1 MFFSGLFQRKSD
13 APVTTPAELADAI
26 GLSYDTYTGK
36 QIRSQRAMRLT
47 AVFSCVRVLAESV
60 GMLPCNLYHLNGSL
74 KQRATGERLHKL
86 ISTHPNGYM
95 TPQEFWELVVTCLC
109 LRGNFY
115 AYKVKAFGEVAEL
128 LPVDPGCV
136 VPKLN
141 SSWEPIYQVT
151 FPDGSTDVLSQEDI
165 WHVRTLTLDGL
176 VGLNPIAYA
185 REAISLAAATEE
197 HGARLFSN
205 GAVTSGVLRTEQT
218 LSDQAYERLK
228 KDFEERHTGLG
239 NAHRPMILEM
249 GLDWKSMALNAE
261 DSQFL
266 ETRKFQLEEICR
278 LFRVPLHMVQNTDRA
293 TFNNI
298 EELGLGFINY
308 SLVPYLT
315 RIEQRI
321 NTGLVRKSKQGVYY
335 AKFNAGALLRG
346 DMKSRFEAYAT
357 GINWGI
363 YSPNDCRDLEDMNPR
378 PGGDVYLTPMNM
390 TEMNDTSGRWSYARQ
405 LYGHVYTAKIGSLS
419 ELVTA
424 GDQFNQQHITLAGY
438 EKETQTPADEL
449 AASRTARAAVFI
461 RNDPARPTQTG
472 ELVGMLPAP
481 KGKRFTMT
489 EQQTLL
495 SHGVATAY
503 VESGVLRIQRD
514 VTTYRKNAYGV
525 ADNSYLDSETLHT
538 SAYVLSKL
546 KSVIT
551 SKYGRH
557 KLASDG
563 TRFGPGQAIV
573 TPAVI
578 KGELLATYR
587 QLERAGIVENYELF
601 KQYLVV
607 ERDASDPNR
616 LNTLFPPD
624 YVNQLRVFAVVNQFR
639 LQYSEESA

>member
-36 QIRSQRAMRLT
+36 QISSQRAMRLT

-128 LPVDPGCV
+128 
-136 VPKLN
+136 
-141 SSWEPIYQVT
+141 
-151 FPDGSTDVLSQEDI
+151 LSQEDI

-390 TEMNDTSGRWSYARQ
+390 TTKPSD
-405 LYGHVYTAKIGSLS
+405 GSK
-419 ELVTA
+419 A
-424 GDQFNQQHITLAGY
+424 GKQKDNAN
-438 EKETQTPADEL
+438 ADE
-449 AASRTARAAVFI
+449 
-461 RNDPARPTQTG
+461 
-472 ELVGMLPAP
+472 
-481 KGKRFTMT
+481 
-489 EQQTLL
+489 
-495 SHGVATAY
+495 
-503 VESGVLRIQRD
+503 
-514 VTTYRKNAYGV
+514 TT
-525 ADNSYLDSETLHT
+525 S
-538 SAYVLSKL
+538 
-546 KSVIT
+546 
-551 SKYGRH
+551 
-557 KLASDG
+557 
-563 TRFGPGQAIV
+563 
-573 TPAVI
+573 
-578 KGELLATYR
+578 
-587 QLERAGIVENYELF
+587 
-601 KQYLVV
+601 
-607 ERDASDPNR
+607 
-616 LNTLFPPD
+616 
-624 YVNQLRVFAVVNQFR
+624 
-639 LQYSEESA
+639 

>member
-36 QIRSQRAMRLT
+36 QISSQRAMRLT

-141 SSWEPIYQVT
+141 SSWEPVYQVT

-321 NTGLVRKSKQGVYY
+321 NTGLAILKLGLMGVGGAISIVSRIMSMTPIGMIATAIALAAGLIITNWDVVGPYFKKLWETIGPYFEAGWELLKKVFAWSPLGMVINNWGPIVKWFQDMWEKLRPIIEWFSDGASDTVAAANAAQWGAGGYGAYGTGVASSGYNPYQIKQGT
-335 AKFNAGALLRG
+335 
-346 DMKSRFEAYAT
+346 AT
-357 GINWGI
+357 
-363 YSPNDCRDLEDMNPR
+363 
-378 PGGDVYLTPMNM
+378 
-390 TEMNDTSGRWSYARQ
+390 Q
-405 LYGHVYTAKIGSLS
+405 
-419 ELVTA
+419 
-424 GDQFNQQHITLAGY
+424 
-438 EKETQTPADEL
+438 
-449 AASRTARAAVFI
+449 
-461 RNDPARPTQTG
+461 
-472 ELVGMLPAP
+472 P
-481 KGKRFTMT
+481 KGTIT
-489 EQQTLL
+489 
-495 SHGVATAY
+495 
-503 VESGVLRIQRD
+503 VEFKGAPQGMSVTDTRSSGIDVIHDVGYTRI
-514 VTTYRKNAYGV
+514 
-525 ADNSYLDSETLHT
+525 
-538 SAYVLSKL
+538 
-546 KSVIT
+546 
-551 SKYGRH
+551 GRT
-557 KLASDG
+557 G
-563 TRFGPGQAIV
+563 MGG
-573 TPAVI
+573 
-578 KGELLATYR
+578 
-587 QLERAGIVENYELF
+587 
-601 KQYLVV
+601 
-607 ERDASDPNR
+607 
-616 LNTLFPPD
+616 
-624 YVNQLRVFAVVNQFR
+624 
-639 LQYSEESA
+639 